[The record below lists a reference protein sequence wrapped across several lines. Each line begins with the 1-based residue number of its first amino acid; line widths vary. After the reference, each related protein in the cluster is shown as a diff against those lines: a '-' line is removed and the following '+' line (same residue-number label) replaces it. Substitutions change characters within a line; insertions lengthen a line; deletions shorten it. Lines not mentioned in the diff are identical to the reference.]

1 MIDFH
6 GNIQSHFSLKA
17 ISENC
22 HLSTILNVELYINRL
37 QDFVVVA
44 FLLVGAIF
52 HPSQPKIPPNPLNK
66 QTDD

>member
-22 HLSTILNVELYINRL
+22 HPSTILTVELYINWL

-44 FLLVGAIF
+44 FLLEGAIF
-52 HPSQPKIPPNPLNK
+52 HSS
-66 QTDD
+66 

>member
-22 HLSTILNVELYINRL
+22 HLSTISTVELYINWL

-52 HPSQPKIPPNPLNK
+52 HSS
-66 QTDD
+66 

>member
-22 HLSTILNVELYINRL
+22 HFSTVLTVDLHINWL

-52 HPSQPKIPPNPLNK
+52 HS
-66 QTDD
+66 